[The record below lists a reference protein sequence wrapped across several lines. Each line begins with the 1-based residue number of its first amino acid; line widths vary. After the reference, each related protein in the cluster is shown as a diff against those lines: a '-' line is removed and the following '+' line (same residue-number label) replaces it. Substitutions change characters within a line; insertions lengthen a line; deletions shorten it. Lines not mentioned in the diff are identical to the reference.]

1 MITVN
6 FLQILSL
13 FKKYWREILIIVLSA
28 VVILKMRVDYN
39 NLEGAHET
47 TQKELQ
53 EQIAQLNEIHA
64 QEVAKKDK
72 ALEVYKSAMKN
83 LEKDYET
90 QKKRNTELSKERKVK
105 LEKTFS
111 HNKEE
116 FANEINNIFG
126 FEYVP

>member
-13 FKKYWREILIIVLSA
+13 FKKYWREILIIALA
-28 VVILKMRVDYN
+28 GVVILKMRVDYN
-39 NLEGAHET
+39 SLEAAHET

-53 EQIAQLNEIHA
+53 EQIIQLNEIHA
-64 QEVAKKDK
+64 EETEKKDK
-72 ALEVYKSAMKN
+72 ALEVYKSAMEN

-90 QKKRNTELSKERKVK
+90 QKKRNKELSKERKVK
-105 LEKTFS
+105 LVTTFS

>member
-1 MITVN
+1 MITAN

-13 FKKYWREILIIVLSA
+13 FKKYWREILIIALA
-28 VVILKMRVDYN
+28 GIVILKMRVDHN
-39 NLEGAHET
+39 NLEAAHET
-47 TQKELQ
+47 TQKALQ
-53 EQIAQLNEIHA
+53 EQIVQLNEIHA
-64 QEVAKKDK
+64 KEVEKKNK
-72 ALEVYKSAMKN
+72 VLEVYKSAMEN

-90 QKKRNTELSKERKVK
+90 QKKRNNELSKERKVK

>member
-1 MITVN
+1 MI
-6 FLQILSL
+6 IA
-13 FKKYWREILIIVLSA
+13 LSA

-72 ALEVYKSAMKN
+72 ALEVYKSAMVN